1 MGLDC
6 YVRRRIE
13 GPSIYYPEE
22 NNGEYHYKELWYS
35 RKFWELHHYFGNKLA
50 SGEDNNCEY
59 IPIEEEDIQ
68 NLTNMLV
75 INGAL
80 NHELDEYRQQELS
93 DLIEL
98 LKSQESLDDL
108 YYWGWY

>member
-6 YVRRRIE
+6 YVQRRIE
-13 GPSIYYPEE
+13 GPSTDYPEE
-22 NNGEYHYKELWYS
+22 NNGEYHYKEFWYS
-35 RKFWELHHYFGNKLA
+35 RKFWEVHDYFGNKSA
-50 SGEDNNCEY
+50 VGEDNNCEY

>member
-6 YVRRRIE
+6 YVQRKVP
-13 GPSIYYPEE
+13 GPDKEYPDE
-22 NNGEYHYKELWYS
+22 NAGEYHYEEVWYS
-35 RKFWELHHYFGNKLA
+35 RKFWEVHDYFGNKLTLD
-50 SGEDNNCEY
+50 EDNNCEY

-93 DLIEL
+93 NLIKI